1 MDALLVKNIFVSAV
15 SGLFTS
21 GLLTF
26 ALREVISTRIK
37 SGIQHDYDRKLETHK
52 AQLKSEQELAILNI
66 TTALA
71 REAALHAAAH
81 AAFAE
86 GQKATMERKL
96 SGLDRLWGG
105 VVR

>member
-1 MDALLVKNIFVSAV
+1 MDALLVKYVFVSAV
-15 SGLFTS
+15 TGLLAS

-26 ALREVISTRIK
+26 ALREFISSRIK
-37 SGIQHDYDRKLETHK
+37 SGIQYDYDRKLETHK

-81 AAFAE
+81 TAFAE
-86 GQKATMERKL
+86 GQKATMETEISR
-96 SGLDRLWGG
+96 S
-105 VVR
+105 